1 MQVFDPSH
9 ATPSR
14 PRSISVSA
22 EDLAGLAKMQFP
34 FNGYP
39 SPVPAYPYPEVGY
52 SGYPPPPVV
61 QLPHPHMY
69 PAHVYHYPVYGV
81 PEGVP
86 SRGYWTPVAPHA
98 PQVEYC
104 LAPPS
109 RAPVYSAPMMSVGG
123 YLGRQP
129 PRPSPEAVVDSAVV
143 TQSNDFGDRRLD
155 GSDSGQGSQRLP
167 GAKNALD
174 ITAIENGLDTRTT
187 VMIKN
192 IPNKMTD
199 QDLKHFIDRVCP
211 RRIDFMYLRM
221 DFQNGTSMSL
231 YRAGK
236 WCN

>member
-1 MQVFDPSH
+1 
-9 ATPSR
+9 
-14 PRSISVSA
+14 
-22 EDLAGLAKMQFP
+22 
-34 FNGYP
+34 
-39 SPVPAYPYPEVGY
+39 
-52 SGYPPPPVV
+52 
-61 QLPHPHMY
+61 
-69 PAHVYHYPVYGV
+69 
-81 PEGVP
+81 
-86 SRGYWTPVAPHA
+86 
-98 PQVEYC
+98 
-104 LAPPS
+104 
-109 RAPVYSAPMMSVGG
+109 MSVGG